1 MTRELYKK
9 LAAGCG
15 AIAIVATMGTTALAF
30 DEVNWVWNADV
41 ITTVETSTIAITEL
55 APTGLNQ
62 AENEQ
67 EMRGTISSGSTIN
80 EFGSLPDLALL
91 DPLVPSD
98 TTMVESDAQSMGN
111 SVSINSSV
119 QINYDSNQ
127 IFAGLDPDT
136 AGSINADSSVAN
148 ITNAMVDTSAMAV
161 ANSLTVNL
169 DYVTTDDAIAI
180 GNNVQSALADVSA
193 TSSAE
198 TISITGLS
206 VLSDTDNQAVTSA
219 ATAVGNNFSV
229 NVQQAAAPVVDPLAP
244 VAPLLP

>member
-1 MTRELYKK
+1 MKRDLYKT
-9 LAAGCG
+9 LATGCG
-15 AIAIVATMGTTALAF
+15 AIAIMATMGSAAQAF

-41 ITTVETSTIAITEL
+41 VTTVDTSTMVVTEME
-55 APTGLNQ
+55 PTGLNQ

-67 EMRGTISSGSTIN
+67 EMRGTISSGSTID

-111 SVSINSSV
+111 SASINSAV
-119 QINYDSNQ
+119 QINYDSSQ

-136 AGSINADSSVAN
+136 AGSVSADSSVAN

-169 DYVTTDDAIAI
+169 DYATTDDAVAI

-193 TSSAE
+193 TSSGE

-206 VLSDTDNQAVTSA
+206 LLSGSENQSVTSA

-229 NVQQAAAPVVDPLAP
+229 DVQQAEAPAVDPIAPV
-244 VAPLLP
+244 LP

>member
-1 MTRELYKK
+1 MKRDLYKT

-15 AIAIVATMGTTALAF
+15 AIAIVATMGTTAQAF

-41 ITTVETSTIAITEL
+41 VTTVETSTTVTTEL
-55 APTGLNQ
+55 EPTGLNQ

-67 EMRGTISSGSTIN
+67 EMRGSISSGSTID
-80 EFGSLPDLALL
+80 EFGSLPDLAVL
-91 DPLVPSD
+91 DPVVPSD
-98 TTMVESDAQSMGN
+98 TTMIESDAQSMGN
-111 SVSINSSV
+111 SASINSAV

-136 AGSINADSSVAN
+136 AGAISADSSVAN
-148 ITNAMVDTSAMAV
+148 ITNAMVDTSAMSV

-169 DYVTTDDAIAI
+169 DYATTNDAVAI
-180 GNNVQSALADVSA
+180 GNNVQSTLADVSA

-206 VLSDTDNQAVTSA
+206 LLSGSENQSVTSA

-229 NVQQAAAPVVDPLAP
+229 NVQQAEAPAVDP
-244 VAPLLP
+244 VAPILP

>member
-1 MTRELYKK
+1 MTRDLYKT
-9 LAAGCG
+9 LAAGCA
-15 AIAIVATMGTTALAF
+15 AIAIMTTMGATAHAF

-41 ITTVETSTIAITEL
+41 VTTVDTSAVAITEL

-67 EMRGTISSGSTIN
+67 EMRGSISSGSTID
-80 EFGSLPDLALL
+80 EFGSLPDLAVL
-91 DPLVPSD
+91 DPLVPSE

-111 SVSINSSV
+111 SASINSSV

-136 AGSINADSSVAN
+136 AGSVTADSSITN

-161 ANSLTVNL
+161 ANNLTVGL
-169 DYVTTDDAIAI
+169 EYATSDDAIAI
-180 GNNVQSALADVSA
+180 GNNVQSAMADVSA
-193 TSSAE
+193 TSSGEA
-198 TISITGLS
+198 ISITGLS
-206 VLSDTDNQAVTSA
+206 LLSGGENQSVISA

-229 NVQQAAAPVVDPLAP
+229 NVQQAEAVAVDPLS
-244 VAPLLP
+244 VPLP

>member
-1 MTRELYKK
+1 MKRNLYKT
-9 LAAGCG
+9 LAASCG
-15 AIAIVATMGTTALAF
+15 AIAIVATMGTAAQAF

-41 ITTVETSTIAITEL
+41 VTTVDTSTTVTTEME
-55 APTGLNQ
+55 PTGLNQ

-67 EMRGTISSGSTIN
+67 EMRGSISSGSTID

-98 TTMVESDAQSMGN
+98 TTMIESDAQSMGN
-111 SVSINSSV
+111 SASINSAV

-136 AGSINADSSVAN
+136 AGAINADSSVTN

-206 VLSDTDNQAVTSA
+206 LLSGSENQSVTSA

-229 NVQQAAAPVVDPLAP
+229 NVQQAEAP
-244 VAPLLP
+244 VADPIAPILP